1 MQTIGH
7 NRALMKQ
14 ITANR
19 LIAHIA
25 HHALSP
31 LKKTQKKPCSLQTA
45 HSMVIYF
52 RYKYV
57 N

>member
-31 LKKTQKKPCSLQTA
+31 LKKTHVAFKLHTYQFGD
-45 HSMVIYF
+45 IF
-52 RYKYV
+52 
-57 N
+57 